1 MKYKVLLALACLISS
16 HANAHKAGDWIIKA
30 GPISVQPSVD
40 SDPID
45 VAGLQTFEN
54 GVDVDNDVQ
63 LGLTGTYMLTDR
75 WGIELL
81 AASPFSHD
89 IELEDAPV
97 TAGDTKHLP
106 PTLSLQYYPD
116 FGSDTFIPFV
126 GLGLNHTVF
135 FEEDVSGDLNLAL
148 DDILSQPA
156 GTTDATLDL
165 DNSTG
170 IAAQIGLDYM
180 ISENILI
187 NGTIWWID
195 IDTQANIYT
204 ADAAVNFDV
213 DIDPFVY
220 FLSVGYRF

>member
-1 MKYKVLLALACLISS
+1 MLFDVYAGSAANKPSGDVREIQSITGVGCLISN
-16 HANAHKAGDWIIKA
+16 HANAHKAGDWIIEA

-75 WGIELL
+75 WGIKLL

-116 FGSDTFIPFV
+116 FGKYNIHPV
-126 GLGLNHTVF
+126 CCW
-135 FEEDVSGDLNLAL
+135 A
-148 DDILSQPA
+148 QPHR
-156 GTTDATLDL
+156 L
-165 DNSTG
+165 
-170 IAAQIGLDYM
+170 
-180 ISENILI
+180 
-187 NGTIWWID
+187 
-195 IDTQANIYT
+195 
-204 ADAAVNFDV
+204 F
-213 DIDPFVY
+213 
-220 FLSVGYRF
+220 

>member
-1 MKYKVLLALACLISS
+1 M
-16 HANAHKAGDWIIKA
+16 
-30 GPISVQPSVD
+30 
-40 SDPID
+40 
-45 VAGLQTFEN
+45 
-54 GVDVDNDVQ
+54 
-63 LGLTGTYMLTDR
+63 
-75 WGIELL
+75 
-81 AASPFSHD
+81 
-89 IELEDAPV
+89 
-97 TAGDTKHLP
+97 
-106 PTLSLQYYPD
+106 
-116 FGSDTFIPFV
+116 
-126 GLGLNHTVF
+126 
-135 FEEDVSGDLNLAL
+135 NLAL

-204 ADAAVNFDV
+204 ADATVNFDV

>member
-1 MKYKVLLALACLISS
+1 MGHRTA
-16 HANAHKAGDWIIKA
+16 
-30 GPISVQPSVD
+30 
-40 SDPID
+40 
-45 VAGLQTFEN
+45 
-54 GVDVDNDVQ
+54 
-63 LGLTGTYMLTDR
+63 R
-75 WGIELL
+75 
-81 AASPFSHD
+81 ASPFSHD

-97 TAGDTKHLP
+97 TAGDMASTAHSLP
-106 PTLSLQYYPD
+106 SVLPRFRQRHIYPAR
-116 FGSDTFIPFV
+116 
-126 GLGLNHTVF
+126 LGLNHTVF
-135 FEEDVSGDLNLAL
+135 FEEDASADLNLAL

-204 ADAAVNFDV
+204 ADATVNFDV